1 MFTQA
6 DLGKVVAAKS
16 LLTLDMRQFPTAKH
30 LASWAGLCPGNRESA
45 GKHKSGTTRKGDRW
59 LRTALVEA
67 ALSAAR
73 ATDSALAARY
83 RRVMRHRGHKKA
95 VIAVAH
101 AILISAYHVLARQVP
116 YRDLG
121 PDYYDHRHAER
132 VRRRAIAALER
143 QGYRVSLEPAA

>member
-1 MFTQA
+1 
-6 DLGKVVAAKS
+6 
-16 LLTLDMRQFPTAKH
+16 MRQFPTAKH

-45 GKHKSGTTRKGDRW
+45 GKHKVGTTRKGDRW

-101 AILISAYHVLARQVP
+101 AILISAYHVLARQIP
-116 YRDLG
+116 YRDLTIIAM
-121 PDYYDHRHAER
+121 PSACAAARL
-132 VRRRAIAALER
+132 RRWSVRAIA
-143 QGYRVSLEPAA
+143 